1 MKQILSLGFILICI
15 MIMLAACDRPGVAD
29 IEKTGISTSMLETDS
44 DTGIGT
50 SVSKTDS
57 ETVILIDE
65 PFYRIKMHDICTK
78 NGFPLVG
85 ETETKLPGISEII
98 LCGKISLAMNGL
110 VMVIVPDDDY
120 FDGYKWPLSGCDLVS
135 FSKNELYD
143 KNGNIYEFKSESE
156 LLGRHVMLICDS
168 AVLTSYP
175 GQLTGQ
181 RVTVI
186 LDDTQQSN
194 DVSNYGEIIRNV
206 CVANGLN
213 YIEEIETDESGVY
226 EILLCGKIEKYM
238 GTVVIVPDDSFFIG
252 YTWPWNGSGCIYLDT
267 RVLYDK
273 NGNIYGYGDISELY
287 GLHVSLIC
295 KNIVAV
301 SFPGQLSG
309 QRVTVILD

>member
-1 MKQILSLGFILICI
+1 MKQIRWLGVISICI
-15 MIMLAACDRPGVAD
+15 TIMLAACDRPGVAD
-29 IEKTGISTSMLETDS
+29 VEKTGISTSMLETDS

-85 ETETKLPGISEII
+85 EIKTNLPGVPEII
-98 LCGKISLAMNGL
+98 LCGKISLDMNGH
-110 VMVIVPDDDY
+110 VMVIVPDDGY
-120 FDGYKWPLSGCDLVS
+120 FDGYAWPWSGCDAVS
-135 FSKNELYD
+135 FIKNELYD
-143 KNGNIYEFKSESE
+143 KYGNIYEFKGESE
-156 LLGRHVMLICDS
+156 LLGRHVMLICNG
-168 AVLTSYP
+168 AVVATSP

-186 LDDTQQSN
+186 LDDMQQSN
-194 DVSNYGEIIRNV
+194 DVSNYGEILRNV

-213 YIEEIETDESGVY
+213 YIEEIETDKSGVY

-252 YTWPWNGSGCIYLDT
+252 YTWPWNGNGSIYLDT

-273 NGNIYGYGDISELY
+273 NGNIYGYGDIAELY